1 MVVSHACSCDRT
13 NEIGAF
19 LGRGRFGRW
28 GAELVG
34 VSLRLKQRFLR
45 DVAVWNGVAADGR
58 YCEKN
63 NRRFFSLFVNF
74 DSVSFSQF

>member
-1 MVVSHACSCDRT
+1 MVVSHACSWDRT

-19 LGRGRFGRW
+19 FEGGRFGRW

-45 DVAVWNGVAADGR
+45 ECGGMEWGCGR
-58 YCEKN
+58 
-63 NRRFFSLFVNF
+63 
-74 DSVSFSQF
+74 